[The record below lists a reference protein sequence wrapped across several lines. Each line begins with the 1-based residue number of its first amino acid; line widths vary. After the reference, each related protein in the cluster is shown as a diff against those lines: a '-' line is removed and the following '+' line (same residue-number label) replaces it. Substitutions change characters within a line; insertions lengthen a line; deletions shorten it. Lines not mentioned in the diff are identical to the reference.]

1 MATIFLINHLLAA
14 KWKKLKKNQG
24 LQSIRF
30 LSQSPPKQKKNVKE
44 NDSENGKTQ
53 TRLYWP

>member
-1 MATIFLINHLLAA
+1 ME
-14 KWKKLKKNQG
+14 KVKKKIKACKASG
-24 LQSIRF
+24 SF
-30 LSQSPPKQKKNVKE
+30 HKSPPKQKKNVKE